1 MNTPLDGSRRH
12 HAEPPSAPAGRLALT
27 FDAFHAYHRKLWMR
41 FAHTQVGSRP
51 AAETVVDATCVRLKN
66 TWPHVLAQESVPRY
80 AWMILKEEVH
90 RWLTERGLGPQVGD
104 AAYLT
109 ALQKLLL
116 HEMRDEL
123 RVISQ
128 EIGLYAAISTLPERQ
143 YDVTMLRFLLGMDE
157 AEVAEYLGID
167 AATVRSHI
175 RHARRS
181 LAKQLHIPYQ
191 DKETEN

>member
-1 MNTPLDGSRRH
+1 MQPPPDASRASQ
-12 HAEPPSAPAGRLALT
+12 AELSSRAGRLMLT

-41 FAHTQVGSRP
+41 FAHTQVGSRA
-51 AAETVVDATCVRLKN
+51 AAETVVDAACVRLRR
-66 TWPHVLAQESVPRY
+66 TWPHVLLQDSVPRY
-80 AWMILKEEVH
+80 AWTVLKEEVH
-90 RWLTERGLGPQVGD
+90 RWLAERNLQPQVGD

-109 ALQKLLL
+109 AVQKLLL

-128 EIGLYAAISTLPERQ
+128 EIGLYTAIATLPERQ
-143 YDVTMLRFLLGMDE
+143 YDVIMLRFLLGKEE

-181 LAKQLHIPYQ
+181 LAKQLNIAYQ
-191 DKETEN
+191 DKETRH

>member
-1 MNTPLDGSRRH
+1 MNPALEGFRGH
-12 HAEPPSAPAGRLALT
+12 HDQPSPRTGRLALT

-41 FAHTQVGSRP
+41 FAHTQVGSRA
-51 AAETVVDATCVRLKN
+51 AAETVVTAACVRLKN
-66 TWPHVLAQESVPRY
+66 TWPHVLTQDSVPRY
-80 AWMILKEEVH
+80 AWMVLKEEVH
-90 RWLTERGLGPQVGD
+90 RWLTERDLQPQVGD

-109 ALQKLLL
+109 AVQKLLL
-116 HEMRDEL
+116 HEIRDEL

-143 YDVTMLRFLLGMDE
+143 YDVIMLRFLLGMEE
-157 AEVAEYLGID
+157 AEVAEYLGVD
-167 AATVRSHI
+167 GATVRSHI

-191 DKETEN
+191 EKETDN